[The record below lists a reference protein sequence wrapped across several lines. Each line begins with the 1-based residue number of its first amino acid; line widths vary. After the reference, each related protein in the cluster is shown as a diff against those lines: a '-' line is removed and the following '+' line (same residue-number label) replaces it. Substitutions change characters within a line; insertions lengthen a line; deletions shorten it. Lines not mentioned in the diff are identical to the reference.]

1 MDDITFNRFE
11 NFVTEVTDFK
21 EEFRKIKAN
30 DAVSFELKEDETPV
44 TQIDYLIEKSIR
56 ASILET
62 FPSHSIVGEEYPD
75 TLQKSL
81 FKWIIDP
88 VDGTLSLTKGV
99 PLYGTLLGLLY
110 DNAPLYGSVRF
121 PLLHKLIC
129 GNGQVAYENGYTIK
143 CDNSITLGQSLIL
156 TTDENRINF
165 SKYKSSWERL
175 NDLTSTRRTW
185 GDCYGY
191 YLVCSG
197 KAQVMFDIDLKPCD
211 ILPLV
216 PIIKGA
222 GCEIIELE
230 KPYRDIIVCTKS
242 LKEEIL
248 ECF

>member
-1 MDDITFNRFE
+1 M
-11 NFVTEVTDFK
+11 VTDFK
-21 EEFRKIKAN
+21 EEFSKIKVN
-30 DAVSFELKEDETPV
+30 DAVSFVLKEDETPV

-56 ASILET
+56 ESILNA

-75 TLQKSL
+75 TLQKSS

-88 VDGTLSLTKGV
+88 VDGTFSLTKGV
-99 PLYGTLLGLLY
+99 PLYGILLGLLY
-110 DNAPLYGSVRF
+110 DNTPLYGSVRF
-121 PLLHKLIC
+121 PLLQKLIC
-129 GNGQVAYENGYTIK
+129 GNGKVAYENGYAIR

-156 TTDENRINF
+156 TTDENRINS

-175 NDLTSTRRTW
+175 NDLVSSRRTW

-197 KAQVMFDIDLKPCD
+197 KAQVMFDIDLKLCD
-211 ILPLV
+211 ILPLI

-230 KPYRDIIVCTKS
+230 EPYKDIIVCTKN

-248 ECF
+248 KCF

>member
-1 MDDITFNRFE
+1 MDDITFNLFE
-11 NFVTEVTDFK
+11 NFVSMVTDFK
-21 EEFRKIKAN
+21 EEFSKIKVN

-56 ASILET
+56 ESIFDA

-75 TLQKSL
+75 TLQKSS

-88 VDGTLSLTKGV
+88 VDGTFSLTKGV
-99 PLYGTLLGLLY
+99 PLYGILLGLLY
-110 DNAPLYGSVRF
+110 DNTPLYGSVRF
-121 PLLHKLIC
+121 PLLQKLIS
-129 GNGQVAYENGYTIK
+129 GNGQVAYENGHPIR
-143 CDNSITLGQSLIL
+143 CDNNITLCQSLIL
-156 TTDENRINF
+156 TTDENRINL

-175 NDLTSTRRTW
+175 NDLVSSRRTW

-197 KAQVMFDIDLKPCD
+197 KAQVMFDVDLKLCD
-211 ILPLV
+211 ILPLI

-230 KPYRDIIVCTKS
+230 EPYKDIIVCTKS
-242 LKEEIL
+242 LKERIL